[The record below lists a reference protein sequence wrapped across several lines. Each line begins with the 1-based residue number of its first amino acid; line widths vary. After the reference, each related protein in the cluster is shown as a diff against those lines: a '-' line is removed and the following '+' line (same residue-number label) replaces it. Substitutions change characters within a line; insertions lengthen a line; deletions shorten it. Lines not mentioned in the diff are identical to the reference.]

1 MNKTLYIILTVML
14 SLLVINNSAKAD
26 SPLTSIDLATP
37 YQDIDIVSETLNNK
51 KLESKVLKFLLSNAP
66 LDEKAA
72 VINALGWN
80 FDGQNNA
87 SLFLIE
93 LVKSKNIKLSNIT
106 LNDLNAS
113 EKFVLGY
120 LLAMDDYFYL
130 SPIDKNIN
138 QFLGGITPT
147 EFLSQ
152 AIVGLPNNFTIH
164 FINSLIEAQKNM
176 ESSWCNVY
184 QIPESVLTKF
194 PEHKRNL
201 RQKAIDNA
209 MDYINLYAEYCDK

>member
-1 MNKTLYIILTVML
+1 MNKTLYIILTATL
-14 SLLVINNSAKAD
+14 SLLIINDSAKAD

-37 YQDIDIVSETLNNK
+37 YQDIEIVSETLNNK
-51 KLESKVLKFLLSNAP
+51 KLDVKVLKFLLSNAP

-87 SLFLIE
+87 SLFLIA
-93 LVKSKNIKLSNIT
+93 LVKSKNIKLSNLT

-113 EKFVLGY
+113 DKFVLGY

-184 QIPESVLTKF
+184 QIPESVLIKF
-194 PEHKRNL
+194 PERKRNL